1 MKILTYTLVFLF
13 GIGAGAATAAAKL
26 TAADVSARVER
37 EGAQTVLQTI
47 YADNDQWAHLLAS
60 IATGRREWLLIAV
73 ALHPASDAG
82 SSEQLTLAVGEA
94 LEHRPENVLTV
105 AISTYPLDVVCD
117 VPETDDPRFDSLSR
131 ALATLNRRQAMLR
144 TVTAPAVRMPRDKCI
159 EQLDAAKAEIAKY
172 YGDQTKYE
180 ASQKGNLATPK

>member
-144 TVTAPAVRMPRDKCI
+144 TVTAPEVRMPRDKCI

-172 YGDQTKYE
+172 Y